1 MIVCACVRVHVW
13 WVASPSTVV
22 EILINSHCVPVP
34 GSQIFFLPASI
45 HCLLVYYV
53 SFCSQP
59 GSSPLLSWPCFVSH
73 GYGFSWATLC
83 CRANT
88 GSQTLGYLECSAFSG
103 HTQHVENHVLSVLP
117 ICCREMSSGVPSTH
131 RTSPLGCLDVFLPR

>member
-34 GSQIFFLPASI
+34 GSQIFS
-45 HCLLVYYV
+45 CLLASTAYWFIMSHFVH
-53 SFCSQP
+53 SQGHLLFCLGPPLCLMGMVFPGQP
-59 GSSPLLSWPCFVSH
+59 F
-73 GYGFSWATLC
+73 AA
-83 CRANT
+83 ANI

-103 HTQHVENHVLSVLP
+103 HTQHEENHVLSVLP
-117 ICCREMSSGVPSTH
+117 ICCRKMSSGVPSAQPHFST
-131 RTSPLGCLDVFLPR
+131 RLLGCVPA